1 MRRPHARTKSSPR
14 SLTMRRPHA
23 RTKSSPRCPQP
34 EKAYTAK
41 RLSTHTHKTQPLTQT
56 RWNGTEKTQNSLPR
70 ICNLF
75 ITLQLFKYK
84 FFLKTVNSTL
94 RVLTLERGVAG
105 SPQSRNPSSPP
116 SGPPAVS
123 HQPGSRRGQWQ

>member
-1 MRRPHARTKSSPR
+1 MPGRKVAPAARNRRKPT
-14 SLTMRRPHA
+14 
-23 RTKSSPRCPQP
+23 QP
-34 EKAYTAK
+34 KDSAH
-41 RLSTHTHKTQPLTQT
+41 THTQNATPNQT